1 MLLFLNSDRL
11 CFEKAKEMSGKNWV
25 VLVAGSKDWENY
37 QHQVCP
43 FICYILYFQDIFLKV
58 C

>member
-25 VLVAGSKDWENY
+25 VLVAGSKDWEHY

-43 FICYILYFQDIFLKV
+43 FICHILYFQDIFLKV